1 MRIDGENKVVYVDEP
16 LFDELT
22 KLKEGIGIVGIVSL
36 FQILWEHQNNYP
48 EIQKFLW
55 SHEKDIW
62 TNGEEPFLE
71 NDKDNQILL
80 VQIWSGEYQ
89 LKIEQPQKYY
99 WRKKKEY
106 LASFEKLEEQ
116 FLNIDCIDDRLFLS
130 TADKEWQEVSTIKCV
145 FTSQEAR
152 DLLKDDFDKFE
163 KVGCE

>member
-1 MRIDGENKVVYVDEP
+1 MRIDDENKVVYVDEP

-36 FQILWEHQNNYP
+36 FQILWEHQNDYP

-71 NDKDNQILL
+71 DDKYNQLL
-80 VQIWSGEYQ
+80 MVKIWSDEYQ
-89 LKIEQPQKYY
+89 FKLEQPQKYY

-106 LASFEKLEEQ
+106 LAWFENHDNQYLVKLGSDV
-116 FLNIDCIDDRLFLS
+116 FLDDIS
-130 TADKEWQEVSTIKCV
+130 YTSPK
-145 FTSQEAR
+145 FTEQEAR
-152 DLLKDDFDKFE
+152 NILKDDFDKFE
-163 KVGCE
+163 KVECE

>member
-1 MRIDGENKVVYVDEP
+1 MRIDDENKVVWCSESEMEWYVGFNVSVGNTMISDMKRIAHLSTEKEMVMR
-16 LFDELT
+16 FNVD
-22 KLKEGIGIVGIVSL
+22 LKTRLQIINVITEGYEFKVK
-36 FQILWEHQNNYP
+36 E
-48 EIQKFLW
+48 
-55 SHEKDIW
+55 
-62 TNGEEPFLE
+62 
-71 NDKDNQILL
+71 
-80 VQIWSGEYQ
+80 
-89 LKIEQPQKYY
+89 QKYY

-163 KVGCE
+163 KVECE